1 MKSYKI
7 SEIADIQSGLVLSR
21 KAAKE
26 NTTGYLYQRLT
37 LRSVTE
43 DCMLDTSSF
52 ESYYA
57 SESID
62 NQFLTKEN
70 DIIIRLFAPVCT
82 TLITKENEG
91 LVVPSQL
98 AIIRI
103 KENSL
108 FMPGFLSV
116 YLTNGRCLE
125 NLVEGAGMA
134 DQKIIK
140 VKNIA
145 ELEIPCL
152 MIEKQKI
159 ISDIANEQ
167 LNIIALY
174 KEIIKQET
182 LRTKSV
188 IKDIIGGKDNEHNK
202 E

>member
-1 MKSYKI
+1 MRKYKI

-26 NTTGYLYQRLT
+26 NMNVYPYQRLT

-43 DCMLDTSSF
+43 DCLLDISSF
-52 ESYYA
+52 ETYKA
-57 SESID
+57 CEPID
-62 NQFLTKEN
+62 EQFFTKEN
-70 DIIIRLFAPVCT
+70 DIIVRLFAPVCA
-82 TLITKENEG
+82 TLITKDYEG

-98 AIIRI
+98 AIIRL
-103 KENSL
+103 KDSCPYL
-108 FMPGFLSV
+108 PGYLSV
-116 YLTNGRCLE
+116 YLTNQRILE

-134 DQKIIK
+134 AQKIIK
-140 VKNIA
+140 VGNIA

-152 MIEKQKI
+152 PMEKQEM

-174 KEIIKQET
+174 KKIIEQES

-188 IKDIIGGKDNEHNK
+188 IKDIFGGKR
-202 E
+202 

>member
-1 MKSYKI
+1 MKTYKI

-26 NTTGYLYQRLT
+26 NMNVYPYQRLT

-43 DCMLDTSSF
+43 DCLLDISSF
-52 ESYYA
+52 ETYEA
-57 SESID
+57 CEPID
-62 NQFLTKEN
+62 EQFLTKEN
-70 DIIIRLFAPVCT
+70 DIIVRLFAPVCA
-82 TLITKENEG
+82 TLITKDYEG

-98 AIIRI
+98 AIIRL
-103 KENSL
+103 KDSCPYL
-108 FMPGFLSV
+108 PGYLSV
-116 YLTNGRCLE
+116 YLTNQRILE

-134 DQKIIK
+134 AQKIIK
-140 VKNIA
+140 VGNIA

-152 MIEKQKI
+152 PMEKQEM

-174 KEIIKQET
+174 KKIIEQES

-188 IKDIIGGKDNEHNK
+188 IKDIFGGKR
-202 E
+202 

>member
-1 MKSYKI
+1 MKTYKI

-26 NTTGYLYQRLT
+26 NMNVYPYQRLT

-43 DCMLDTSSF
+43 DCLLDISSF
-52 ESYYA
+52 ETYEACEPIY
-57 SESID
+57 E
-62 NQFLTKEN
+62 QFLTKEN
-70 DIIIRLFAPVCT
+70 DIIVRLFAPVCA
-82 TLITKENEG
+82 TLITKDYEG

-98 AIIRI
+98 AIIRL
-103 KENSL
+103 KDSCPYL
-108 FMPGFLSV
+108 PGYLSV
-116 YLTNGRCLE
+116 YLTNQRILE

-134 DQKIIK
+134 AQKIIK
-140 VKNIA
+140 VGNIA

-152 MIEKQKI
+152 PMEKQEM

-174 KEIIKQET
+174 KKIIEQES

-188 IKDIIGGKDNEHNK
+188 IKDIFGGKR
-202 E
+202 